1 MSKFSPFADE
11 ASSITIDKLT
21 IENGTDRIA
30 LYGSLDLTR
39 DKRGLAHAQELK
51 AILDQAVA
59 LLNNQ
64 ADLPDSIGPDA
75 PSKTVQNPFN

>member
-1 MSKFSPFADE
+1 MSKFMPFVDA

-21 IENGTDRIA
+21 IENGTDRIS

-39 DKRGLAHAQELK
+39 DKRGLAHAQALK
-51 AILDQAVA
+51 VFFDQAAA

-64 ADLPDSIGPDA
+64 ADLPDRIGPDK
-75 PSKTVQNPFN
+75 PTNTVQNPF